1 MLKKFFLPF
10 IMELRDAALPF
21 RSIHSNDTIND
32 VIARGAIVHESS
44 WLTRHCHLPPA
55 TIPARY
61 ISIVSGITI
70 SRSRVCSRPGHNA
83 IRISP
88 VEEGEED

>member
-1 MLKKFFLPF
+1 MSMSFF
-10 IMELRDAALPF
+10 F
-21 RSIHSNDTIND
+21 RSWSFAAKSSPTFYSRDDEEINVIVRSATVHKSN
-32 VIARGAIVHESS
+32 
-44 WLTRHCHLPPA
+44 WLTRHWHLPPA

-61 ISIVSGITI
+61 ISIGKITL